1 MRKSFRF
8 TACLL
13 LSGLLLGGS
22 LWVSASFEEF
32 PDVQGH
38 WGRAVLQ
45 QAWEDGML
53 QGFED
58 GSLRP
63 DAPISEAEI
72 LTLLT
77 RIIASQEIKSPAALG
92 LSGEEWYAETAGR
105 AAALGLLDNA
115 DRLKGDSLTRIDALR
130 LIAQAFQLTQSAPD
144 YTALRS
150 YADWRDISQEDLP
163 AMASLI
169 NLGYVKGSEHYLYP
183 GSNISR
189 AELVTLLYRILPH
202 YQAAESPTLRDVSA
216 DTLLLRLWPNDRP
229 VISGSTKIAALTV
242 TGGSGDEVTFSP
254 TGDAFVDTLIL
265 GDYQGAV
272 VVAGNISNLAITGDN
287 LTIQVRTNLKSLS
300 VMGSHNKITAGPLV
314 TISQITTDPYS
325 QGNSLTISG
334 AVSAITLAG
343 DNQQL
348 TAGSTVALLD
358 LYAQSSLITGRGS
371 VQVLN
376 QYTDLSTI
384 SLPCETMNDL
394 VDRGIRDVTIN
405 LSSEDFLPVGK
416 TLHITAAFDPLL
428 QGPVAT
434 GQWFVDG
441 NAVGTAIAVD
451 LSKTE
456 QIAFDHSYTYS
467 RDMNTTSQV
476 EFRLRYTTAQ
486 GEEQLRSASKSV
498 TLENNSSEYYNLYE
512 IPNVLKRVT
521 TGYQGDYTLAWAEG
535 NDYDQLTKELWINAK
550 NYSSQT
556 RYLIWINT
564 TYQRVNIFEG
574 SQGNW
579 QLIRSNIVGTGRKGE
594 DTPVGVYT
602 VTIRHKYGWTTKDY
616 HVSPVVRFK
625 EGSGLAFHSR
635 KYDPKQQTKLI
646 DPSIG
651 FPVSLG
657 CIRMYDEDIHWIY
670 DTIPQHTT
678 VVVY

>member
-1 MRKSFRF
+1 
-8 TACLL
+8 
-13 LSGLLLGGS
+13 
-22 LWVSASFEEF
+22 
-32 PDVQGH
+32 
-38 WGRAVLQ
+38 
-45 QAWEDGML
+45 
-53 QGFED
+53 
-58 GSLRP
+58 
-63 DAPISEAEI
+63 
-72 LTLLT
+72 
-77 RIIASQEIKSPAALG
+77 
-92 LSGEEWYAETAGR
+92 
-105 AAALGLLDNA
+105 
-115 DRLKGDSLTRIDALR
+115 
-130 LIAQAFQLTQSAPD
+130 
-144 YTALRS
+144 
-150 YADWRDISQEDLP
+150 
-163 AMASLI
+163 
-169 NLGYVKGSEHYLYP
+169 
-183 GSNISR
+183 
-189 AELVTLLYRILPH
+189 
-202 YQAAESPTLRDVSA
+202 
-216 DTLLLRLWPNDRP
+216 
-229 VISGSTKIAALTV
+229 
-242 TGGSGDEVTFSP
+242 
-254 TGDAFVDTLIL
+254 
-265 GDYQGAV
+265 
-272 VVAGNISNLAITGDN
+272 
-287 LTIQVRTNLKSLS
+287 
-300 VMGSHNKITAGPLV
+300 
-314 TISQITTDPYS
+314 
-325 QGNSLTISG
+325 
-334 AVSAITLAG
+334 
-343 DNQQL
+343 
-348 TAGSTVALLD
+348 
-358 LYAQSSLITGRGS
+358 
-371 VQVLN
+371 
-376 QYTDLSTI
+376 
-384 SLPCETMNDL
+384 
-394 VDRGIRDVTIN
+394 
-405 LSSEDFLPVGK
+405 
-416 TLHITAAFDPLL
+416 
-428 QGPVAT
+428 
-434 GQWFVDG
+434 
-441 NAVGTAIAVD
+441 VGTAIAVD